1 MLRQTAPRR
10 TRLYASAQKGL
21 PDLVLISD
29 PDLRPDRVPEDV
41 EEELA
46 AALPETQGSRFFPMI
61 QRLAWHLLAFVLLG
75 AAAFI
80 LWREFHEIRPEH
92 VAAAIRDWGWD
103 SVLTALGLSATS
115 FLLMGLVE
123 WLGLRWAG
131 ARLRLRSALAG
142 SFIASAIAHTLGANL
157 IVSGA
162 VRARYYNK
170 YGVSLR
176 QVAAATLF
184 HGFSFAVG
192 LSTLAGICLLLA
204 SSHDIAASSRIAN
217 PVAAS
222 AGSLLLTAVG
232 AYAALC
238 ALWRRPLRAFG
249 HSVRLP
255 SFRVALAQM
264 TIGAVDNAVAAA
276 IIWTLLPDGSAPY
289 LTFVAG
295 YAPSVVVG
303 QLSHVPGGVG
313 VFEGSLSTLLKGPAP
328 AALAAAFLGY
338 RLFFFVLPLLL
349 AGIALAVDTVRER
362 ARNAR

>member
-1 MLRQTAPRR
+1 ML
-10 TRLYASAQKGL
+10 S
-21 PDLVLISD
+21 SD
-29 PDLRPDRVPEDV
+29 PDLRSGRAPEDV

-61 QRLAWHLLAFVLLG
+61 QRLAWHLVAFVLLG
-75 AAAFI
+75 AAVFI
-80 LWREFHEIRPEH
+80 LWREFRDIRPAH
-92 VAAAIRDWGWD
+92 VAAAIRAWGWD
-103 SVLTALGLSATS
+103 SVALAIGFSATS

-162 VRARYYNK
+162 VRARYYAK
-170 YGVSLR
+170 YDVSLR

-192 LSTLAGICLLLA
+192 LSTLTGVSLLLA
-204 SSHDIAASSRIAN
+204 SNHDIAASSRIAN
-217 PVAAS
+217 PVAAGVG
-222 AGSLLLTAVG
+222 ALLLAGVAT
-232 AYAALC
+232 YAGLC
-238 ALWRRPLRAFG
+238 AVWRRPLRGFG
-249 HSVRLP
+249 HSIKLP
-255 SFRVALAQM
+255 SFPVALAQM
-264 TIGAVDNAVAAA
+264 TLGAIDNAVAAG
-276 IIWTLLPDGSAPY
+276 IIWSLLPDGSVPY
-289 LTFVAG
+289 FTFVAG

-313 VFEGSLSTLLKGPAP
+313 IFEGSLSALIKGPPP

-349 AGIALAVDTVRER
+349 AALALSADTVRER
-362 ARNAR
+362 ARKSA